1 MTLATLEVADYD
13 VIDIDFDDVVFLK
26 RKEDEEEEW
35 VRTPARAVAGRK
47 LIRVPIMQS
56 NQEKLN

>member
-1 MTLATLEVADYD
+1 MLLISILMTSS
-13 VIDIDFDDVVFLK
+13 FLK

-35 VRTPARAVAGRK
+35 VCTPARTVGVGRK